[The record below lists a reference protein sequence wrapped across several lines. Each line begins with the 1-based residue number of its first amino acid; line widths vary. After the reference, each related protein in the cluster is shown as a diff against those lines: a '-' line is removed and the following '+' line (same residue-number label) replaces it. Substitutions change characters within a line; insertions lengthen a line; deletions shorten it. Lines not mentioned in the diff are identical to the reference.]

1 MLWKS
6 NTINCEV
13 FQHFTVSPHTHFPTQ
28 IPFSS
33 RSNSND
39 PCCHSLRPSTLSRFF
54 VIFCCYFPPQLHC
67 TSTDFLSYPPIY
79 FPLIFST
86 SLLYSQALSI
96 CTLFFLPFMVHPFI
110 HNLPAKFT
118 LVPLSCTTSLL
129 TCTRALKHAC
139 RHSHK

>member
-13 FQHFTVSPHTHFPTQ
+13 FSILQCHPTPISPPKSPSPLVPTQ
-28 IPFSS
+28 TTLAAS
-33 RSNSND
+33 
-39 PCCHSLRPSTLSRFF
+39 PSGLQLALVLFF
-54 VIFCCYFPPQLHC
+54 CYFPPRLHC

-118 LVPLSCTTSLL
+118 LFPILCTTLL
-129 TCTRALKHAC
+129 LACTRALKHAC